1 MRTLRHVL
9 VVCASLVFALA
20 ACRQA
25 ADFPTVDLPT
35 VDLAPGALPW
45 PTEMGDEALEGTL
58 QARLAESGFLYGEFA
73 RWPSDI
79 PADIPPLDGEI
90 ERLTVIQGVQYRI
103 SYARVS
109 REALIQ
115 YLENLDALGFK
126 LEFIVYTAPSIPD
139 EQTREKIERGEW
151 DAVDITKGA
160 YSMRLEPGDEGAW
173 LDINNADFMTPG
185 PPPVISPTP
194 ITWPGDIPDR
204 VPQPASCV
212 PFSLASL
219 GGHRPPAYQIML
231 ECSSD
236 QVQEEFVQAL
246 EAAGLRETDRLVS
259 DTGQNV
265 YITLQDDE
273 ITVRASDDWGGH
285 FTITI
290 WGTEP

>member
-1 MRTLRHVL
+1 MRTLRLAFVACSALVL
-9 VVCASLVFALA
+9 ALA
-20 ACRQA
+20 ACSFA
-25 ADFPTVDLPT
+25 ADIPGAELPTIDLPE
-35 VDLAPGALPW
+35 GAMPW
-45 PTEMGDEALEGTL
+45 PAEMGEGALEGTL
-58 QARLAESGFLYGEFA
+58 QARLAESGFLYGDLA
-73 RWPSDI
+73 RW
-79 PADIPPLDGEI
+79 PADIPPDIPPLEGEI
-90 ERLTVIQGVQYRI
+90 ERVTVIQGVQYRI
-103 SYARVS
+103 SYGRVS
-109 REALIQ
+109 QEALTK
-115 YLENLDALGFK
+115 YLENLEALGFQ
-126 LEFIVYTAPSIPD
+126 LEYIVYSAPNIPD
-139 EQTREKIERGEW
+139 EQTQEKIARGEW

-185 PPPVISPTP
+185 PAPRISPTP
-194 ITWPGDIPDR
+194 ITWPSDIPDR

-236 QVQEEFVQAL
+236 QVQEEFVRAL
-246 EAAGLRETDRLVS
+246 EAAGLQETDRLVS

-273 ITVRASDDWGGH
+273 ITVKASDDWGGH